1 MAITIQDNSEE
12 FNVVWEND
20 IPTLSPID
28 YSLSCEQFAAMMEL
42 TVDQIWA
49 M

>member
-1 MAITIQDNSEE
+1 MATAIQDNSEQ
-12 FNVVWEND
+12 FDVVWEND